1 MLKVLDFLQSSPPP
15 DWRVAVIAGEEEFLR
30 SEAIEH
36 LLKGIAKDTEIV
48 TSTSENPT
56 DLRNLLDDLCMQS
69 LFGGDRLFVIRDADE
84 LVKNHSEVLERF
96 FKQGVLNHPLVL
108 EGASLVPKG
117 RRAGSKT
124 GLLGAIESLGGIVV
138 TCGVLYDAPFQG
150 KGPPWQSPLSRWL
163 SDRARRYEKRL
174 SLEDAYA
181 LHRQVGNKLRELD
194 TELKKLAVF
203 VGTRS
208 AIREEDIME
217 CVASG
222 RQAGLFQVA
231 EAVLDR
237 DFRAAL
243 EQVDVVFE
251 RGIVDFGGR
260 LVRDK
265 HALAMMLVAAIA
277 GRLRRVGQASEHIES
292 GAPFEEAANAVK
304 QPPFARD
311 RLRAQL
317 SAWRSSNDM
326 REGVSEL
333 IELEGALKSGGGE
346 PEVLISLCLT
356 RLAGMKSSKRNPW
369 QA

>member
-1 MLKVLDFLQSSPPP
+1 
-15 DWRVAVIAGEEEFLR
+15 
-30 SEAIEH
+30 
-36 LLKGIAKDTEIV
+36 
-48 TSTSENPT
+48 
-56 DLRNLLDDLCMQS
+56 
-69 LFGGDRLFVIRDADE
+69 
-84 LVKNHSEVLERF
+84 
-96 FKQGVLNHPLVL
+96 
-108 EGASLVPKG
+108 
-117 RRAGSKT
+117 
-124 GLLGAIESLGGIVV
+124 
-138 TCGVLYDAPFQG
+138 
-150 KGPPWQSPLSRWL
+150 
-163 SDRARRYEKRL
+163 
-174 SLEDAYA
+174 
-181 LHRQVGNKLRELD
+181 VGNKLRELD

-222 RQAGLFQVA
+222 RKAGLFQVA